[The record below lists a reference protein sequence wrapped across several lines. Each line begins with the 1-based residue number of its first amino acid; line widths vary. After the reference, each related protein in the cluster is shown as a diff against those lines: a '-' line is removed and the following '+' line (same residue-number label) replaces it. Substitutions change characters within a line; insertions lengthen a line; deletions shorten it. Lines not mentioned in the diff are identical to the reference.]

1 MIYKTLHW
9 LYYLGLYRAVPRAET
24 TEPPHPVIWTPHE
37 DHALAEGSNPPSAPT
52 CPCHW
57 RCGERGVGVR
67 GEGVVG
73 RFRLMSDGRGGG
85 GPRGEVGRLGLL
97 PPPLSEE
104 EVKEREADG
113 ACAAPPD
120 GGGSACDL
128 RSDADEAKRVPPL
141 ATREVTLGA

>member
-1 MIYKTLHW
+1 
-9 LYYLGLYRAVPRAET
+9 
-24 TEPPHPVIWTPHE
+24 
-37 DHALAEGSNPPSAPT
+37 
-52 CPCHW
+52 
-57 RCGERGVGVR
+57 
-67 GEGVVG
+67 
-73 RFRLMSDGRGGG
+73 MSDGRGGG

-104 EVKEREADG
+104 EVKEEEADG

-128 RSDADEAKRVPPL
+128 RSDADEAKRAPPL